1 MRKLLVLVLLLLIAT
16 KTAAILLAGPIPI
29 QRDALGY
36 WKLSVLVMQGDVLMF
51 QAPIAYRT
59 PVYPWFLATIRFLSG
74 AHALQVL
81 TAIQGLF
88 FFGIAHHCSIH
99 CSSDYQTAQ
108 SIRVNTDCFPAHRL
122 ELRF

>member
-1 MRKLLVLVLLLLIAT
+1 MVSRLMRKLLVLVLLLLIAT
-16 KTAAILLAGPIPI
+16 KTAAILLAGPVPI

-74 AHALQVL
+74 AHTLQVL

-88 FFGIAHHCSIH
+88 SLGSLIIAASIAASTASKEAA
-99 CSSDYQTAQ
+99 SSTGCVAP
-108 SIRVNTDCFPAHRL
+108 S
-122 ELRF
+122 